1 MKSRRLITSPKI
13 GPNETTCLKQS
24 HKLAANCLALEMVFA
39 SLASCQSGRA
49 DVLCKK
55 GSRDGGNNRTALQG
69 SCSGDCRLFASR
81 QGRLPLQGLDTKID
95 AIEAAFAAQQSH
107 LFPPSKVPKL
117 QHWFAF

>member
-55 GSRDGGNNRTALQG
+55 GSGDGGNNRTALQG
-69 SCSGDCRLFASR
+69 SRSGDCRLSQAA
-81 QGRLPLQGLDTKID
+81 LPLQGLDTKID
-95 AIEAAFAAQQSH
+95 AIEAASAQSH
-107 LFPPSKVPKL
+107 LFPTI
-117 QHWFAF
+117 